1 MSFGFFQGQRIAKKK
16 THVKKRTLSP
26 VFNESF
32 AFDIPTTEG
41 TGQTLEGVSLE
52 LMLLDWDRV
61 TKNEVIGRLE
71 LGGPRST
78 GSALNHWKEVCNS
91 PRRQIA
97 DWHKLRE

>member
-1 MSFGFFQGQRIAKKK
+1 MRALHLIFPQQKEMVRMIRRQNVLVNNIINCFIIIISI
-16 THVKKRTLSP
+16 
-26 VFNESF
+26 
-32 AFDIPTTEG
+32 
-41 TGQTLEGVSLE
+41 GQTLEGVSLE

>member
-1 MSFGFFQGQRIAKKK
+1 M
-16 THVKKRTLSP
+16 KKRTLSP

-32 AFDIPTTEG
+32 AFDIPSAEG

-71 LGGPRST
+71 LGPNSSGT
-78 GSALNHWKEVCNS
+78 ALNHWKEVCNS